1 MVATWLCGYAAM
13 QLTLTLILTLRGY
26 TAMWLPGYAAT
37 WLQSYVATELRSL
50 RSAWLKNKDVYGYM
64 GDYVAV

>member
-1 MVATWLCGYAAM
+1 MRLCSYAANPNPNPNPTGLHSYVATWL
-13 QLTLTLILTLRGY
+13 R
-26 TAMWLPGYAAT
+26 
-37 WLQSYVATELRSL
+37 SYVATELRSL

>member
-1 MVATWLCGYAAM
+1 MAMRLCSYAANPNPNPNPTGLHSYVATWL
-13 QLTLTLILTLRGY
+13 R
-26 TAMWLPGYAAT
+26 
-37 WLQSYVATELRSL
+37 SYVATELRSL